1 MFVLAEI
8 LIAPFILFMI
18 FIAPLWLILHYRS
31 KKQVSQG
38 LSEHEHRQL
47 LELAHKAEKM
57 ADRVETLEALLDQE
71 SPQCWRSARLVASES
86 FGTTS
91 RFV

>member
-1 MFVLAEI
+1 VFV
-8 LIAPFILFMI
+8 APIIIFMVVV
-18 FIAPLWLILHYRS
+18 APLWLILHYRS

-47 LELAHKAEKM
+47 LELAQKADKM

-71 SPQCWRSARLVASES
+71 APQWRRKV
-86 FGTTS
+86 
-91 RFV
+91 

>member
-1 MFVLAEI
+1 MLSAEFI
-8 LIAPFILFMI
+8 EAPIIVFMVI
-18 FIAPLWLILHYRS
+18 VAPLWLILHYRS

-47 LELAHKAEKM
+47 VELAQKAEKM

-71 SPQCWRSARLVASES
+71 APQWRRKV
-86 FGTTS
+86 
-91 RFV
+91 

>member
-1 MFVLAEI
+1 MFDPEI

-18 FIAPLWLILHYRS
+18 FVAPLWLILHYRS

-47 LELAHKAEKM
+47 LEFAHKAEKM

-71 SPQCWRSARLVASES
+71 SPQWRRKV
-86 FGTTS
+86 
-91 RFV
+91 

>member
-1 MFVLAEI
+1 MFDPGI
-8 LIAPFILFMI
+8 LIAPIAMFMI
-18 FIAPLWLILHYRS
+18 FVAPLWLILHYRS

-47 LELAHKAEKM
+47 LELAQKAEQM

-71 SPQCWRSARLVASES
+71 APQWRAK
-86 FGTTS
+86 G
-91 RFV
+91 